1 MPCADQLNDF
11 SVYSC
16 ANGGTESS
24 CISSLTTPSLFE
36 FINRFSG
43 NGGFNPDEITEFVA
57 DIDAISGI
65 SVEVTPSE
73 LSFSFTVDTGA
84 SQAFLVMSI
93 QNNRADIYS
102 SPWTVKDFL
111 PRNGHFPVE
120 ADDFYDFFRGYI
132 DDSRCKLPPYEYV
145 GNYYARVPDLLQHA
159 QELIY
164 AIKQFLEVL
173 A

>member
-16 ANGGTESS
+16 ANGRAESS
-24 CISSLTTPSLFE
+24 CAPSFAVPSLFE
-36 FINRFSG
+36 FIKRFSE
-43 NGGFNPDEITEFVA
+43 NGGFDPDEITEFIA
-57 DIDAISGI
+57 GIEAISGI
-65 SVEVTPSE
+65 STGLTSFE
-73 LSFSFTVDTGA
+73 LSFKFTLDTGA

-102 SPWTVKDFL
+102 SPWTVKEFL

-120 ADDFYDFFRGYI
+120 ADDFYDFFRVYI

-164 AIKQFLEVL
+164 AIKQFLKVL